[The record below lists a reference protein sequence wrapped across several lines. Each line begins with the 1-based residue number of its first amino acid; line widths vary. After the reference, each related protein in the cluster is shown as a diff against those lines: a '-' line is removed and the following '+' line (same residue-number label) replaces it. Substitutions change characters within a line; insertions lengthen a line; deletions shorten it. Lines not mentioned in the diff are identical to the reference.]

1 MVNPVI
7 NFEHMR
13 VGRKGGGKNWT
24 KKEVEART
32 AAAQKFERKKVRKL
46 KIPDWLDDAAR
57 KVWRKTV
64 KDMEEFEVLD
74 KVDEDVLGI
83 YCDAVAKV
91 QEANRLIDIHGYTET
106 NKSGVQ
112 VPSAYVQM
120 SQRYAGIALQYS
132 NKLGLNAESRAR
144 LAKRQAEP
152 DGDPNDSLFE

>member
-7 NFEHMR
+7 SFDHMR

-32 AAAQKFERKKVRKL
+32 TAAQKFERKKVRKL

-64 KDMEEFEVLD
+64 KDMEEFDVLD

-83 YCDAVAKV
+83 YCDAVSKV
-91 QEANRLIDIHGYTET
+91 QEANRLIDIHGYTEI

-112 VPSAYVQM
+112 VTNAYVQM

-144 LAKRQAEP
+144 LAKRQADS
-152 DGDPNDSLFE
+152 DGDPNENLFE